1 MFLAQPHEK
10 TTLPFCLELPRL
22 LLMVAE
28 RLGRLSCQ
36 MTGAQDYGVEQMVWQ
51 LKVAQEQ
58 IQSRAAVLKLQPQ
71 VLPVAK

>member
-58 IQSRAAVLKLQPQ
+58 TDII
-71 VLPVAK
+71 